1 MMNISSGRLLLQMNN
16 LTVLYQSGLGV
27 QWYPGPS
34 AFKLN
39 QSLWSSFKTSHN
51 STGKG
56 LGFGSE
62 IVLSEN
68 ARFTVQTTDSRGIV
82 TSN

>member
-39 QSLWSSFKTSHN
+39 QSLWSSLKHHITPPEKVWDLVQRLFSLKMP
-51 STGKG
+51 
-56 LGFGSE
+56 GS
-62 IVLSEN
+62 
-68 ARFTVQTTDSRGIV
+68 
-82 TSN
+82 